1 MWLEEDEEDSVR
13 WTPSLTLAGLAIRRL
28 IHQWPLALA
37 QLLGVTAAVTLAAS
51 IPLMESAAAE
61 AGLGQSLGSIGA
73 GGSVE
78 IQQSD
83 TRTAAAYDE
92 FQASSAKRMV
102 AELGGDFVPGARY
115 GGTSP
120 LAALTHNG
128 TSVTGDGGD
137 PPETVRYSEGL
148 QAHAQLVA
156 GSWSA
161 TGTPPG
167 YYPMTVPQLLAGRI
181 DLKAGDSYCLRL
193 PTASSRGKPAPPRD
207 PACFFLSGIWTPT
220 NVNDAF
226 WGGIPPTGF
235 VLDRAAYFSFVPFL
249 IAPLPQPLPPDTPCL
264 PYCFGSVREP
274 SAAIAGQY
282 WAPDLTHVH
291 AADVPRVLSRLT
303 RVQGEFTVGRNVT
316 FITGL
321 PAAFQAFEARLQNA
335 HSAGLVVEVA
345 LLAIAFYAVGFVGS
359 LYLNGQLD
367 AVSLW
372 RARGWSRR
380 RLWWLLI
387 FQFAI
392 ISVLAAPL
400 GLAVAFTTVQLL
412 AASVLG
418 PSARVPAAALP
429 GLEPVLVAAVAAGL
443 ALLGWQASAATDR
456 GLVDARRQASR
467 PAARPW
473 WQARN
478 LDLLMAMVGAAVLG
492 YAHFSSGAT
501 VTSDAGHTD
510 PLSLLLPVA
519 GLALLAPASLR
530 LLALAPPIVGGPGR
544 PLTGTLTA
552 WQLRRH
558 AGQHVRLALLL
569 SFAIAV
575 VVFASTYSAT
585 DRQNVANR
593 AGYQAGTDVRA
604 VFAVTGLPPPT
615 GAMASVPGVVST
627 TQLYRGSGR
636 PGQLELDTTVLGI
649 DGAGVWSAAWRG
661 GELGSSRLDT
671 MTKLLADR
679 DPDGVVVPGQPHQLS
694 VWVYSSGLDGRLSA
708 GLTDS
713 NGLPSS
719 AALGDLSFTGWKQ
732 LSAPIKV
739 TSYPLKLRSLL
750 IESTGPRLTGAIAM
764 SDLAGDATVFEK
776 FEQPGG
782 WWRETAGVATTI
794 AALPTGPGQ
803 VRDGRQALG
812 ASVNLSSGPM
822 LIRPPVGTKP
832 LPALFSASTL
842 EKLGIG
848 LGRPF
853 TLRIQSTDV
862 PLTAVGTVD
871 YFPTLYPGDDFLL
884 VPRIALLD
892 RLTRGSEEGFY
903 TNEMWLRVA
912 GPTSKVVSRIRDTMR
927 GSVTELVDRQQ
938 LEAAALQDPL
948 RQSLH
953 AELLIGF
960 LAALAI
966 VVVGYGLHFLAV
978 TRGRIAEF
986 AILQANGLPWR
997 KVRRGLL
1004 AEQVILLAYGLFV
1017 GAGMGLLL
1025 SWVVLPQLHLGT
1037 AASDLTPPTVLVVDR
1052 MTAGYAMAALVLG
1065 CVVAGQLAARLG
1077 GRFQLVRQLRELA

>member
-1 MWLEEDEEDSVR
+1 MR
-13 WTPSLTLAGLAIRRL
+13 WAPSLTLAGLAVRRL

-61 AGLGQSLGSIGA
+61 AGLRQSLGSIGA
-73 GGSVE
+73 GGSLE
-78 IQQSD
+78 IERLD
-83 TRTAAAYDE
+83 TRTAASYDE
-92 FQASSAKRMV
+92 FQDSSAKRLV

-115 GGTSP
+115 ALTSA

-128 TSVTGDGGD
+128 SPVTGEGGD
-137 PPETVRYSEGL
+137 PPETVRYYDGL

-161 TGTPPG
+161 TGAPPG
-167 YYPMTVPQLLAGRI
+167 YYAMTVPQQLAGRI

-193 PTASSRGKPAPPRD
+193 PAVLSRGKPAPPRD
-207 PACFFLSGIWTPT
+207 PACFFLSGIWTPS
-220 NVNDAF
+220 NVNDTF
-226 WGGIPPTGF
+226 WGGITPIGF
-235 VLDRAAYFSFVPFL
+235 VLDRAAYFSFVPSL

-264 PYCFGSVREP
+264 PYCFGTVRES
-274 SAAIAGQY
+274 SAANAGQF
-282 WAPDLTHVH
+282 WAPDLARMH

-303 RVQGEFTVGRNVT
+303 QVQGEFTVGRNVT

-321 PAAFQAFEARLQNA
+321 PAAFENFEARVQNA

-359 LYLNGQLD
+359 LYLDGQLGT
-367 AVSLW
+367 VSLW

-392 ISVLAAPL
+392 ISLLAAPL
-400 GLAVAFTTVQLL
+400 GLALAFTAVQLL

-418 PSARVPAAALP
+418 PSARVPDADLP
-429 GLEPVLVAAVAAGL
+429 GLEPVLVAAVAAGI

-467 PAARPW
+467 PAAKPW

-478 LDLLMAMVGAAVLG
+478 IDLLLAVVGAVVLG
-492 YAHFSSGAT
+492 YSHFSSGAT
-501 VTSDAGHTD
+501 ATSDAGHTD

-530 LLALAPPIVGGPGR
+530 LLALAPQIIGGRGR

-575 VVFASTYSAT
+575 VLFASTYAAT
-585 DRQNVANR
+585 DRQNVTNR
-593 AGYQAGTDVRA
+593 AGYQAGADVRA
-604 VFAVTGLPPPT
+604 LFAVTGLPPPT
-615 GAMASVPGVVST
+615 AAIASMPGVVGA

-636 PGQLELDTTVLGI
+636 PGQLGLDTTVLGI

-661 GELGSSRLDT
+661 GELGSSRLDIT
-671 MTKLLADR
+671 TKLLAER
-679 DPDGVVVPGQPHQLS
+679 DPDGVLVTGQPRQLS
-694 VWVYSSGLDGRLSA
+694 LWVYSSGFDGRLSA

-713 NGLPSS
+713 GGQPTTVV
-719 AALGDLSFTGWKQ
+719 LGDLSFTGWKQ
-732 LSAPIKV
+732 LSTSINV
-739 TSYPLKLRSLL
+739 MSYPIRLRSLL
-750 IESTGPRLTGAIAM
+750 IDSTGPRLTGAVAL
-764 SDLAGDATVFEK
+764 SDLAADGTVFEK

-782 WWRETAGVATTI
+782 WWRQTAGAATAI
-794 AALPTGPGQ
+794 VALPTGPGQ
-803 VRDGRQALG
+803 VRDGRQAVG
-812 ASVNLSSGPM
+812 ARVDLNGGAM
-822 LIRPPVGTKP
+822 LIRPALAAKP
-832 LPALFSASTL
+832 LPALFSARTL
-842 EKLGIG
+842 DKLGIG

-853 TLRIQSTDV
+853 TLRIQSTDL
-862 PLTAVGTVD
+862 PLTAIGTVD
-871 YFPTLYPGDDFLL
+871 YFPTLYPGDDFLM

-892 RLTRGSEEGFY
+892 RLTRDTQEGFY
-903 TNEMWLRVA
+903 TNEMWLRVD
-912 GPTSKVVSRIRDTMR
+912 GPTSKVVSRIHDTMR
-927 GSVTELVDRQQ
+927 TSVIDLVDRQQ
-938 LEAAALQDPL
+938 LEAAALEDPL

-953 AELLIGF
+953 AELLIGY
-960 LAALAI
+960 LAALAM

-978 TRGRIAEF
+978 TRGRVAEF

-997 KVRRGLL
+997 QVRRGLL
-1004 AEQVILLAYGLFV
+1004 AEQIILLAYGLLV

-1025 SWVVLPQLHLGT
+1025 SWVILPQLHLGT
-1037 AASDLTPPTVLVVDR
+1037 SASDLTPPTVLVVDR
-1052 MTAGYAMAALVLG
+1052 MTAGFAMAVLALG
-1065 CVVAGQLAARLG
+1065 CVTAGQLAVRLG